1 MNMMNLLFANL
12 NTPSSRTQQ
21 SHHCEKI
28 ARSSWRSIFGNIALD
43 CRASLA
49 ITFSLLVAFAAPSW
63 AAIETSAPQAL
74 LVDFDTGTVLFEKN
88 ADEEMVPSSMT
99 KIVTSLVAF
108 DRLKKGE
115 VKPDTTFRISEKA
128 WRKQG
133 SRMYVDLNSDVSVD
147 DLLNGVVTQSGND
160 ASIALAEGLSGSEE
174 VFAETMN
181 ETAKKLGA
189 THTHFVNATGWP
201 DEDHHS
207 TARDLVLISTHL
219 IKDHPDMY
227 KQYYGKVEFTYN
239 NIKQGNRNPLL
250 YETGFESDGLKTGYT
265 DAGGYGV
272 VGTAVKDGRRLIV
285 CVNGLKTAKERSIES
300 KKLLVW
306 GFAEFKNVNITPANQ
321 PVETADVWGGAE
333 KTVQLAPL
341 KDTIITLPRRD
352 AGGLQAKIVYEGPL
366 QAPIA
371 KDQQQGYIL
380 ISDAQGKEQNRVPLY
395 ATKEVARA
403 GFFTRVSN
411 AFSYLV
417 WGKNA

>member
-1 MNMMNLLFANL
+1 M
-12 NTPSSRTQQ
+12 
-21 SHHCEKI
+21 
-28 ARSSWRSIFGNIALD
+28 
-43 CRASLA
+43 
-49 ITFSLLVAFAAPSW
+49 AFATPSW

-115 VKPDTTFRISEKA
+115 VKPNTTFRISEKA

-160 ASIALAEGLSGSEE
+160 ASIALAEGISGSEE

-201 DEDHHS
+201 DEGHHT

-333 KTVQLAPL
+333 KSVTLAPV

-366 QAPIA
+366 QAPVM